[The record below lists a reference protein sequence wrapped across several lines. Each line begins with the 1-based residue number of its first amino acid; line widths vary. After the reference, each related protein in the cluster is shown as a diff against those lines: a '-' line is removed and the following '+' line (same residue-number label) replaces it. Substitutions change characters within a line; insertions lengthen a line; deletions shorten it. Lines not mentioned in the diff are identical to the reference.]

1 MGKSTLVSLRR
12 NWYSN
17 INMLLKDKSPKDL
30 EQGPFLFIVNP
41 KSGTGS
47 AQIFLE
53 YIKTVKHHHSFEVV
67 VSESSEHSVS
77 LAKNAALNGYSA
89 VIAVGG
95 DGSVHEIGLELIH
108 THVALG
114 IIPTGSGNGV
124 SRHLGI
130 SNDIKKATQQ
140 MLNGH
145 FRYIDT
151 IKANKHRAIGFC
163 GIGIDAHVASVF
175 ANSTERGFNNYM
187 KLTIDAFSN
196 YNPTPFEIT
205 DSQLPISEAYT
216 VVIANTTQFGN
227 NAFINPKGKDDDG
240 LLECVIIDD
249 FPQIAFPELASRLF
263 LKSIDKSKH
272 VKLIRSKVFNVRNIG
287 LAPFQIDG
295 ETIETANT
303 FTFEVD
309 PKSLKV
315 IVPKK

>member
-1 MGKSTLVSLRR
+1 MI
-12 NWYSN
+12 
-17 INMLLKDKSPKDL
+17 INQSSEKDL
-30 EQGPFLFIVNP
+30 LQGPFLFVVNP
-41 KSGTGS
+41 KSGTGLS
-47 AQIFLE
+47 QTFLE
-53 YIKTVKHHHSFEVV
+53 HIKTIKHQQAFEVI
-67 VSESSEHSVS
+67 VSKSSEHSVS
-77 LAKNAALNGYSA
+77 IAKNAASNGFSA

-108 THVALG
+108 SNVALG

-130 SNDIKKATQQ
+130 SNDVKAATKQ
-140 MLNGH
+140 MLSGS
-145 FRYIDT
+145 FKYIDT
-151 IKANKHRAIGFC
+151 IKANEHRAIGFC

-196 YNPTPFEIT
+196 YTPTPFDIM

-216 VVIANTTQFGN
+216 VVIANTSQFGN
-227 NAFINPKGKDDDG
+227 NAYINPKGKDDDG
-240 LLECVIIDD
+240 LLECVVIGK
-249 FPQIAFPELASRLF
+249 FPQLAFPELASRLF

-272 VKLIRSKVFNVRNIG
+272 VKVLRDKRFNIRNIG

-315 IVPKK
+315 IVPK

>member
-1 MGKSTLVSLRR
+1 MLSNEKSE
-12 NWYSN
+12 
-17 INMLLKDKSPKDL
+17 KDL
-30 EQGPFLFIVNP
+30 LQGPFLFIVNP
-41 KSGTGS
+41 KSGTGL
-47 AQIFLE
+47 AQTFLE
-53 YIKTVKHHHSFEVV
+53 YIKTVKHQQSVEVV
-67 VSESSEHSVS
+67 VSESGEHSVS
-77 LAKNAALNGYSA
+77 LAKNAAFNGYSA

-108 THVALG
+108 TNVALG
-114 IIPTGSGNGV
+114 IVPTGSGNGV

-130 SNDIKKATQQ
+130 SNDVKTATQQ
-140 MLNGH
+140 MLSGNFKH
-145 FRYIDT
+145 IDT
-151 IKANKHRAIGFC
+151 IKANENRAIGFC

-196 YNPTPFEIT
+196 YTPTPFEIV

-216 VVIANTTQFGN
+216 VVIANTSQFGN
-227 NAFINPKGKDDDG
+227 NAYINPKGKDDDG
-240 LLECVIIDD
+240 LLECIVIGK

-263 LKSIDKSKH
+263 LKSIDKSRH
-272 VKLIRSKVFNVRNIG
+272 VKVLKNKRFTLKNIG

-315 IVPKK
+315 IVPK